1 MTRLDLLKLVIA
13 QARVN
18 GFEFRKWYARHT
30 ARPWVSS
37 DDAAQWL
44 SLGRRCFTLLFSH
57 EFASCFWKPGTQIT
71 FSMPAREFERVFPD
85 GTVKT
90 VRRKAFT
97 RRTARPDVWKYHLRE
112 MAGETEP
119 LRYLRRYIRV
129 EEDLDLEPDDIPNG
143 SVQPED

>member
-13 QARVN
+13 QARAN

-30 ARPWVSS
+30 ARPWVSF

-57 EFASCFWKPGTQIT
+57 EFASCFWKSGTQIT
-71 FSMPAREFERVFPD
+71 FSMPAKDFSRVLPD

-90 VRRKAFT
+90 VHRKAFT

-119 LRYLRRYIRV
+119 LRYLRRYVRV
-129 EEDLDLEPDDIPNG
+129 EEDLDPDPDDTPNG
-143 SVQPED
+143 PAPSED